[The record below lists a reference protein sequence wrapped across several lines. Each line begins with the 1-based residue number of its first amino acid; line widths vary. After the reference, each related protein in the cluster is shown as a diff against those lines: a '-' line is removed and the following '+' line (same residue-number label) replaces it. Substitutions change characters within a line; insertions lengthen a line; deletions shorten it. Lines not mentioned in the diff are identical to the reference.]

1 MSLIEIFRDLVRT
14 HNNCVEKFVR
24 QFEKLFNDCFL
35 SLRKQLQETNQQVD
49 DGDGSNNTRECKLD
63 QIRSEMLSKIRDH
76 FREKFNKFLRQP
88 DTREKLVIIGDY
100 CTVMKLKKDNDRMML
115 ATRKGF
121 REDLQKIYETRSE
134 CRREK
139 QQYLEQLQDNVRKN
153 AEEILNIRN
162 QLMVNLVK
170 TISPDNRTFD
180 ADNFC
185 DMVTLEQ
192 QLHQN
197 SIV

>member
-1 MSLIEIFRDLVRT
+1 MSLIEILRDLVRV

-24 QFEKLFNDCFL
+24 EFEKLFNHCFL

-162 QLMVNLVK
+162 QLMVVCK
-170 TISPDNRTFD
+170 
-180 ADNFC
+180 
-185 DMVTLEQ
+185 
-192 QLHQN
+192 
-197 SIV
+197 

>member
-1 MSLIEIFRDLVRT
+1 MSLIEILRDLVRV
-14 HNNCVEKFVR
+14 HNICVEKFVR
-24 QFEKLFNDCFL
+24 QFEKLFNHCFL

-100 CTVMKLKKDNDRMML
+100 YTVMKLKKDNDRILL
-115 ATRKGF
+115 ATRKEF
-121 REDLQKIYETRSE
+121 REDLQKIYETISE

-162 QLMVNLVK
+162 QLMVVCK
-170 TISPDNRTFD
+170 
-180 ADNFC
+180 
-185 DMVTLEQ
+185 
-192 QLHQN
+192 
-197 SIV
+197 